1 MRLKCPSVATILD
14 YRTWEE
20 IDMNKRIAELLGG
33 VAALVTLNAAQAV
46 APTASSQTETLA
58 AQSYAELLN
67 PVPNAVPSLIADDAR
82 RAQQR
87 AFRRQFAQYHHH
99 HHHHH
104 HNGFST
110 TTGVLGAIG
119 IISTM
124 QPGYAPAPSVSPVVA
139 NCIRQHKSYDPQS
152 GTYADKSGNR
162 HPCP

>member
-1 MRLKCPSVATILD
+1 
-14 YRTWEE
+14 
-20 IDMNKRIAELLGG
+20 MNKRIAELLGG
-33 VAALVTLNAAQAV
+33 VAALVTLNAAQAL
-46 APTASSQTETLA
+46 APAAGSQTDPFA

-67 PVPNAVPSLIADDAR
+67 PVPNAVPLLIADDAR

-110 TTGVLGAIG
+110 TTGVLNAIG

-124 QPGYAPAPSVSPVVA
+124 QPAGRSVSPEVA
-139 NCIRQHKSYDPQS
+139 NCIRAHKAYDPQS
-152 GTYADKSGNR
+152 GTYTDKKGNP
-162 HPCP
+162 HYCP

>member
-1 MRLKCPSVATILD
+1 V
-14 YRTWEE
+14 EE

-46 APTASSQTETLA
+46 APAANSQTDPFA

-67 PVPNAVPSLIADDAR
+67 PVANAVPLLIADDAK

-87 AFRRQFAQYHHH
+87 AFRPRLAQFQ

-104 HNGFST
+104 HNNFST
-110 TTGVLGAIG
+110 TTGFLGAVG

-124 QPGYAPAPSVSPVVA
+124 QPGYAPGPSVSPEVA
-139 NCIRQHKSYDPQS
+139 NCIRAHKTYDPQS
-152 GTYADKSGNR
+152 GTYTDKKGNP
-162 HPCP
+162 HYCP